1 MARYDTAPSE
11 TPVEIDTGTAYGM
24 GVPSFD
30 PDLIEVE
37 AGTPTGEMLR
47 RYWHPFAVAAD
58 ATGVPK
64 AVRVLGEDLILFR
77 DGQGRPGLVHPR
89 CCHRGTT
96 LYYGK
101 VEDDGIRCCYHGWRF
116 DVDGTLL
123 EAPGQGV
130 EAQAR
135 LRERVKLGA
144 YPAFEYKGLVF
155 AYLCLLYTS
164 PSPRDKR
171 QSRMPS
177 SA

>member
-1 MARYDTAPSE
+1 MAPSE

-77 DGQGRPGLVHPR
+77 DGQGV
-89 CCHRGTT
+89 
-96 LYYGK
+96 
-101 VEDDGIRCCYHGWRF
+101 VAHGRM
-116 DVDGTLL
+116 D
-123 EAPGQGV
+123 GQGTFV
-130 EAQAR
+130 AEKILAKHDENYMAPEVADSLAKHVQDQ
-135 LRERVKLGA
+135 
-144 YPAFEYKGLVF
+144 
-155 AYLCLLYTS
+155 TS
-164 PSPRDKR
+164 DLPETPTECN
-171 QSRMPS
+171 PL
-177 SA
+177 